1 MATLSPRHFRLPAKE
16 GILFLVTY
24 NLMFFKYGCTLQSV
38 CKLQLAISERLQP
51 LIHDDGCS
59 LLIEEPVGSESERVA
74 PVFVVV
80 VHGVKV
86 HLDRDTL
93 GNGVGPNIHILVM

>member
-1 MATLSPRHFRLPAKE
+1 MATLSPRHFRLPANE
-16 GILFLVTY
+16 GIGYAL
-24 NLMFFKYGCTLQSV
+24 FKYDAHCRI

-51 LIHDDGCS
+51 LIHNDGCS
-59 LLIEEPVGSESERVA
+59 LLIEEPVWSESERVA

-86 HLDRDTL
+86 HLDRDAL

>member
-1 MATLSPRHFRLPAKE
+1 MDAHCR
-16 GILFLVTY
+16 ILKV
-24 NLMFFKYGCTLQSV
+24 
-38 CKLQLAISERLQP
+38 QLAISERLQP

-59 LLIEEPVGSESERVA
+59 LLIEEPVGPESERVA

-86 HLDRDTL
+86 HLDWDAL
-93 GNGVGPNIHILVM
+93 GNGVGPNIHVLVM